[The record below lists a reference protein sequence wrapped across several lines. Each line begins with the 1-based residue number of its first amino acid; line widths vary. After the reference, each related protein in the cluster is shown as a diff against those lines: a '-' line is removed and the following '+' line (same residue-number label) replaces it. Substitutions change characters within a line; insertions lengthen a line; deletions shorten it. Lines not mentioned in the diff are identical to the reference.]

1 METPTPG
8 VCPPNAGA
16 RSITA
21 AAALE
26 RIRAIC
32 SSPTIGADEKYG
44 AILKVLDAMRRT
56 PDAREGL
63 NVNGTHL
70 EPLFCPECGEMAR
83 GSLETVAGVA
93 EFELAPDGAVR
104 YTGYTDVWWDEQR
117 TVADE
122 GGNVRLVCP
131 QGHDWA
137 ARETQQGRREPS

>member
-1 METPTPG
+1 METPTPK

-32 SSPTIGADEKYG
+32 GSPTIGAGEKYG
-44 AILKVLDAMRRT
+44 AILEVLEAVRRT

-70 EPLFCPECGEMAR
+70 EPLFCPE
-83 GSLETVAGVA
+83 
-93 EFELAPDGAVR
+93 
-104 YTGYTDVWWDEQR
+104 
-117 TVADE
+117 
-122 GGNVRLVCP
+122 
-131 QGHDWA
+131 
-137 ARETQQGRREPS
+137 